1 LTSSNSDGRNPF
13 DAEVVFDRDPAR
25 YVYSAED
32 PGDESVIPKRTEI
45 EISPCKVEILPSR
58 EEKPKLNW
66 VCYEVQGAEV
76 FFLTPEGDV
85 LEEPITERDSL
96 KEGMK
101 VSAWGGVW
109 TVKAHEDGKLYLD
122 SERCSG
128 TLEFGQDM
136 RNCWACTC
144 IINKRLYNPPKKISI
159 VSE

>member
-1 LTSSNSDGRNPF
+1 MTSSSQDGRNPF

-25 YVYSAED
+25 YVIPQKI
-32 PGDESVIPKRTEI
+32 PGDVSVIPKRTEI
-45 EISPCKVEILPSR
+45 EISPCKE
-58 EEKPKLNW
+58 PKLNW

-85 LEEPITERDSL
+85 LKEPITDRDSL

-109 TVKAHEDGKLYLD
+109 TVKTHEDGKLYLD

-159 VSE
+159 VG